1 MTSPPLELSDAF
13 VSYGDER
20 VLEGVDLTLESGT
33 VTGLLG
39 LNGSGKTTLMSAAL
53 GLMKAD
59 RGRASVFGTA
69 AWDTP
74 ASVRKRIG
82 FVPQQFDGFGW
93 MKVDECLRF
102 VARHYGNAW
111 DDAMV
116 ASLKDGWRLR
126 DRKIELLSPG
136 DQQKVAILLGIGHR
150 PDLLVLDEPVASLD
164 PAARRRFLRTLMDAN
179 ASTGQT
185 ILLSSHIASDIERVC
200 SRIAVLHDGRIVCNA
215 ALDEIKERVRT
226 VRVGRPPY
234 PPPERTL
241 AQDDGRFWVWDPDE
255 CGLDPAVRT
264 EHTTLEDLFVAMT
277 S

>member
-1 MTSPPLELSDAF
+1 
-13 VSYGDER
+13 
-20 VLEGVDLTLESGT
+20 
-33 VTGLLG
+33 
-39 LNGSGKTTLMSAAL
+39 MSAAL
-53 GLMKAD
+53 GFVKTD
-59 RGRASVFGTA
+59 RGRASVFGAA
-69 AWDTP
+69 AWDSP

-102 VARHYGNAW
+102 VGRHYGNAW
-111 DDAMV
+111 DDEMV
-116 ASLKDGWRLR
+116 ASLKDGWRLG
-126 DRKIELLSPG
+126 DRKIDLLSPG

-164 PAARRRFLRTLMDAN
+164 PAARRRFLRTSMDSN

-200 SRIAVLHDGRIVCNA
+200 SRIAVLHDGRIVCTA
-215 ALDEIKERVRT
+215 TLDDIKERVRT

-241 AQDDGRFWVWDPDE
+241 AQDDGRFWVWDPEE

>member
-1 MTSPPLELSDAF
+1 
-13 VSYGDER
+13 
-20 VLEGVDLTLESGT
+20 
-33 VTGLLG
+33 
-39 LNGSGKTTLMSAAL
+39 
-53 GLMKAD
+53 
-59 RGRASVFGTA
+59 
-69 AWDTP
+69 
-74 ASVRKRIG
+74 
-82 FVPQQFDGFGW
+82 
-93 MKVDECLRF
+93 MKVGECLRF

-111 DDAMV
+111 DDEMV

-200 SRIAVLHDGRIVCNA
+200 SRIAVLHDGRIVCTA
-215 ALDEIKERVRT
+215 TLDDIKERVRT
-226 VRVGRPPY
+226 VRVARPPY

-241 AQDDGRFWVWDPDE
+241 AQDDGRFWVWDPRE
-255 CGLDPAVRT
+255 CGLDPAVRI

>member
-1 MTSPPLELSDAF
+1 MISPPLELSDVF
-13 VSYGDER
+13 VSYGDES
-20 VLEGVDLTLESGT
+20 VLQGVDLTLESGT

-39 LNGSGKTTLMSAAL
+39 LNGSGKTTLMSAGL
-53 GLMKAD
+53 GLVKAD

-69 AWDTP
+69 AWDSP

-102 VARHYGNAW
+102 VARHYGSAW
-111 DDAMV
+111 DGEMV
-116 ASLKDGWRLR
+116 ASLKEGWRLR
-126 DRKIELLSPG
+126 DRKIDLLSPG

-200 SRIAVLHDGRIVCNA
+200 SRIAVLHDGRIICTA
-215 ALDEIKERVRT
+215 ALDAIKERVRT
-226 VRVGRPPY
+226 VRLARPPF

-241 AQDDGRFWVWDPDE
+241 AQDRGRFWVWDPRE
-255 CGLDPAVRT
+255 CGLDPAVRI
-264 EHTTLEDLFVAMT
+264 EPTTLEDLFVAMT

>member
-1 MTSPPLELSDAF
+1 MTSPPLELSDVF
-13 VSYGDER
+13 VSYGAER
-20 VLEGVDLTLESGT
+20 VLAGVDLTLESGT

-53 GLMKAD
+53 GLVKAD

-69 AWDTP
+69 AWDSP
-74 ASVRKRIG
+74 PSVRKRIG
-82 FVPQQFDGFGW
+82 FIPQQFEGFAW

-111 DDAMV
+111 DCEMV

-126 DRKIELLSPG
+126 DRKIGLLSPG

-164 PAARRRFLRTLMDAN
+164 PTARRRFLRTLMDAN
-179 ASTGQT
+179 AGTAQT

-200 SRIAVLHDGRIVCNA
+200 SRIAVLHDGRIVCTA
-215 ALDEIKERVRT
+215 TLDDIKERVRT
-226 VRVGRPPY
+226 VRVARPPY
-234 PPPERTL
+234 PPAGRTL
-241 AQDDGRFWVWDPDE
+241 AQDHGGFWVWDPHE
-255 CGLDPAVRT
+255 CGLDPAVRI